1 MRSLL
6 VLAACLVPVANA
18 AAAEK
23 KDLAISGEIRLGGG
37 LDVRPGSRL
46 VIRMFHPDD
55 GIEKDLKYWILDD
68 FALPQVFS
76 VAPTVNM
83 AGNARWDSY
92 VIEVF
97 TDTDRDVL
105 NLTADEV
112 WATTGVLVPVGTAGI
127 ELILERRPPD

>member
-6 VLAACLVPVANA
+6 VVAACLVPA
-18 AAAEK
+18 AGAIAADTR
-23 KDLAISGEIRLGGG
+23 DLAITGEIRLGDG
-37 LDVRPGSRL
+37 LGVVPGSRL
-46 VIRMFHPDD
+46 VIRMYHPDE

-68 FALPQVFS
+68 FAFPQAFS

-92 VIEVF
+92 VVEAF

-105 NLTADEV
+105 NLIEGEV
-112 WATTGVLVPVGTAGI
+112 WAGTGTLVPVGSEGI
-127 ELILERRPPD
+127 VLVLERPTPD